1 VKQVFPI
8 RLAIWC
14 GCAISASLPVIA
26 LAQHV
31 PRGLN
36 RPAPRTRP
44 ERGGSKGESG
54 APKRDSEQQIKR
66 LEKMNS
72 TERRTALDALPAERR
87 DRIEKRLS
95 HLQRLTPEQ
104 RSQLEKRLERFQELP
119 SDRQTQIRGIA
130 RDIQQ
135 LPLQR
140 KAAVRRELDTL
151 RSLPE
156 GERQSRL
163 QSSTWKKQF
172 SAQEQDILK
181 QSSELL
187 PQQP

>member
-1 VKQVFPI
+1 M
-8 RLAIWC
+8 AEC
-14 GCAISASLPVIA
+14 LPFIA
-26 LAQHV
+26 YAQHV
-31 PRGLN
+31 PRPLN
-36 RPAPRTRP
+36 RPAPRVRP
-44 ERGGSKGESG
+44 ERGNGSGEAG
-54 APKRDSEQQIKR
+54 GLEAPKRESEQQIDR
-66 LEKMNS
+66 LEKM
-72 TERRTALDALPAERR
+72 TAAERRTALDALPAERR

-104 RSQLEKRLERFQELP
+104 REKLEKRLERFQNMP
-119 SDRQTQIRGIA
+119 SDRQAQIRQIA
-130 RDIQQ
+130 QDIQQ
-135 LPLQR
+135 LPHPR
-140 KAAVRRELDTL
+140 KIAVRQELDTL
-151 RSLPE
+151 RTLPE